1 MLDVTLLG
9 TGGMMPLPYRYL
21 TSLIVKYKGYGIL
34 IDCGE
39 GTQISLYENGISPKQ
54 IDYIFLTHLHTDHT
68 GGLPGLLLKMANA
81 ERTEEVVIIGP
92 KGTDMIITSVKKLAL
107 GIPFDIKVIEIEKQ
121 EEEFI
126 LHEIGKNKE
135 EKKKQISDLVVK
147 SFKVNHSISCYG
159 YSIELKRKGKF
170 NIEAAE
176 KLNIEKKYWNILQS
190 GLSFTIDEKTYT
202 PDMVMGKE
210 RKGIKITYCTDTR
223 PTKSIIDNAKNSDLL
238 ILEGMYGDTEK
249 TEDAISKKH
258 MTMIEAAEIAKEINP
273 EELWLTHFSPAER
286 YPENYQKEIK
296 EIFESTQISNKGY
309 SKTLTFA
316 EK

>member
-39 GTQISLYENGISPKQ
+39 GTQISLHENGISPKQ
-54 IDYIFLTHLHTDHT
+54 IDFIFLTHLHTDHT
-68 GGLPGLLLKMANA
+68 GGLPGLLLKMMNSGR
-81 ERTEEVVIIGP
+81 EEEVVIIGP
-92 KGTDMIITSVKKLAL
+92 KGTEMIVNAIKTIAL
-107 GIPFDIKVIEIEKQ
+107 GISFDIRVIEISDI
-121 EEEFI
+121 EEEI
-126 LHEIGKNKE
+126 DLSNINLKKNNKL
-135 EKKKQISDLVVK
+135 SDLRVNA
-147 SFKVNHSISCYG
+147 FKVNHSISCYG
-159 YSIELKRKGKF
+159 YSIVLSRKGKF
-170 NIEAAE
+170 NVEKAIE
-176 KLNIEKKYWNILQS
+176 LNINKEYWNILQS

-238 ILEGMYGDTEK
+238 ILEGMYGDIEK

-258 MTMIEAAEIAKEINP
+258 MTMIEAAEIAKETNP

-296 EIFESTQISNKGY
+296 EIFENTQINNKGY
-309 SKTLTFA
+309 SKTLTFT
-316 EK
+316 EE